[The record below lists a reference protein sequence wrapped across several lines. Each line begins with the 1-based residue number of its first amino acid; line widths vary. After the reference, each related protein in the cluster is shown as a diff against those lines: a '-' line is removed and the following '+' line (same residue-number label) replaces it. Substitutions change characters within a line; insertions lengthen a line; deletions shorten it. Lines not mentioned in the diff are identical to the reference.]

1 MSQESTFVNFYAHA
15 RPCITYIYLVCKSV
29 GVADKNRI
37 PDARM
42 TASSF
47 HRPDYDPYYGRLH
60 ENRGRGA
67 WCPKTSSDRTDY
79 LQVDLGTVLDVCA
92 LATQG
97 NQKEGQLT
105 TTYKVHMSTDG
116 INWNTYKEKKNIE
129 KVWKE

>member
-15 RPCITYIYLVCKSV
+15 RPCITCIYLVCKSV
-29 GVADKNRI
+29 GVADRNRI

-47 HRPDYDPYYGRLH
+47 HTLGYYPYYGRLH
-60 ENRGRGA
+60 ENRSRGA
-67 WCPKTSSDRTDY
+67 WCAKTRSDRTDY

-97 NQKEGQLT
+97 NQQEGQLT

-116 INWNTYKEKKNIE
+116 INWNTYKEKNIE

>member
-1 MSQESTFVNFYAHA
+1 M
-15 RPCITYIYLVCKSV
+15 
-29 GVADKNRI
+29 ADRNRI

-47 HRPDYDPYYGRLH
+47 HNTDYYPYYGRLH
-60 ENRGRGA
+60 ENRRRGA
-67 WCPKTSSDRTDY
+67 WCAKTNSVGTEY

-97 NQKEGQLT
+97 NQKEGQRT

-116 INWNTYKEKKNIE
+116 INWNTYKEQSIE
-129 KVWKE
+129 KVWKD

>member
-15 RPCITYIYLVCKSV
+15 RPYISYIYLVCKSV
-29 GVADKNRI
+29 GVADRNRI

-42 TASSF
+42 TASGF
-47 HRPDYDPYYGRLH
+47 HSVRYYPFYGRLQG
-60 ENRGRGA
+60 NRGSGA
-67 WCPKTSSDRTDY
+67 WCTKTSSDRTDY

-97 NQKEGQLT
+97 NQKGGQRT

-116 INWNTYKEKKNIE
+116 INWNTYKEQSIE

>member
-15 RPCITYIYLVCKSV
+15 RPCITCIYLVCKSV
-29 GVADKNRI
+29 RVADRNRI
-37 PDARM
+37 PDARV

-47 HRPDYDPYYGRLH
+47 HSTGYDPYYGRLQG
-60 ENRGRGA
+60 NRGRGA
-67 WCPKTSSDRTDY
+67 WCAKTSSAGTEY

-97 NQKEGQLT
+97 NQKEGQRT

-116 INWNTYKEKKNIE
+116 INWNTYKEQSIE

>member
-1 MSQESTFVNFYAHA
+1 M
-15 RPCITYIYLVCKSV
+15 
-29 GVADKNRI
+29 ADKNRI

-47 HRPDYDPYYGRLH
+47 YNTAYYPYYGRLQV
-60 ENRGRGA
+60 NRGYGG
-67 WCPKTSSDRTDY
+67 WCAKTSSVGTEY

-97 NQKEGQLT
+97 NQKEGQRT

-116 INWNTYKEKKNIE
+116 INWNTYKEQSIE